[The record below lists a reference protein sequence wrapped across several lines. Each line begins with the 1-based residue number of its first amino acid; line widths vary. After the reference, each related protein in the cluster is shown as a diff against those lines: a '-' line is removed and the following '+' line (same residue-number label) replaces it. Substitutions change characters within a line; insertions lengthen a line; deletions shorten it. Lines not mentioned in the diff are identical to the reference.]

1 LIISRT
7 RVAIGTLLLAGA
19 ALPALAAAVQ
29 QDHPESLLPPGFDQ
43 PSTPAPAPRP
53 TAAPAPGGNVPSS
66 PGTAPAAAPIG
77 NETAPV
83 TAATPAPVD
92 LTKYELPEF
101 AKRSLDRIG
110 VSPVGNPS
118 FPANAFGHADGRYL
132 SVLMQRLDAP
142 IASRWMSI
150 VLRRALQSPVNTPR
164 NINGADFAAERAW
177 LLLRMGESIAARG
190 VVQAVDTENYTPR
203 LYRIAMQAALATGD
217 PGAMC
222 PMADAA
228 ADALP
233 DRGWKMALAMCAGLA
248 GKPNE
253 AGDLLTKA
261 RAGTDQGSIDNLLP
275 EKVVGAGGR
284 GAVTI
289 EWAGVNQLNAWR
301 WGLATATGVAVPDG
315 LYRTAPPQFRY
326 WQALSPMLPSH
337 DRAVSAELA
346 AAQGVF
352 SSSGLIDLYSEI
364 ESEEDSSSALVA
376 VARDLRTAYAGAQAA
391 DRIKALTTLWTEP
404 ESQRQRYGRLVLT
417 ARAAAGIA
425 PDASLSAN
433 ADQLVASMLTAG
445 LDGAAMKWRGIVARG
460 SDGWAMLALADAAPG
475 HVSSGDFGAYRSA
488 ADPRKAQLLLA
499 GLAGLGRLDPADA
512 RTLAESLKVEIGSSN
527 AWTHAIDMAARR
539 GDSGSVALLAAT
551 GMQARGWG
559 PVAPEALFHIVAGL
573 RAVGLTGY
581 ARMIA
586 VEAIT
591 RA

>member
-1 LIISRT
+1 MKISPT
-7 RVAIGTLLLAGA
+7 KLAFAGLLLAGA

-43 PSTPAPAPRP
+43 PSSPAPSPRP
-53 TAAPAPGGNVPSS
+53 TSAAPAPSGAVVQPLPGNATGPAVEAT
-66 PGTAPAAAPIG
+66 PGA
-77 NETAPV
+77 E
-83 TAATPAPVD
+83 ATPAPVD
-92 LTKYELPEF
+92 LSKYELPDF

-110 VSPVGNPS
+110 VSPIGNPA

-132 SVLMQRLDAP
+132 SALMKRLDAP

-150 VLRRALQSPVNTPR
+150 VLRRALQSPIDTPK
-164 NINGADFAAERAW
+164 NVNGADFAAERAW
-177 LLLRMGESIAARG
+177 LLLRMGESIAARA
-190 VVQAVDTENYTPR
+190 VVQDVDTENYTPR
-203 LYRIAMQAALATGD
+203 LFRVAMQAALATGD
-217 PGAMC
+217 PAAMC

-228 ADALP
+228 ADQLP
-233 DRGWKMALAMCAGLA
+233 DRGWKLAQAMCAGLA

-253 AGDLLTKA
+253 AGELLSAA
-261 RAGTDQGSIDNLLP
+261 RGAGGQGSIDNLLA

-289 EWAGVNQLNAWR
+289 EWDGVDQLNAWR
-301 WGLATATGVAVPDG
+301 WGLATASGLAVPDA
-315 LYRTAPPQFRY
+315 LYRTVGPQVRY
-326 WQALSPMLPSH
+326 WQALAPTLPSH
-337 DRAVSAELA
+337 DRAVAAELA

-352 SSSGLIDLYSEI
+352 SSTGLIGLYSEI

-376 VARDLRTAYAGAQAA
+376 VARDLRTAYTAAQMP

-417 ARAAAGIA
+417 ARAAATIA
-425 PDASLSAN
+425 PDPSLSAN

-445 LDGAAMKWRGIVARG
+445 LDSAALKWGAIVARG
-460 SDGWAMLALADAAPG
+460 SDGWAMLALADRAPAR
-475 HVSSGDFGAYRSA
+475 VSASDFGAYRSA

-499 GLAGLGRLDPADA
+499 GLAGLGRLDAGDA
-512 RTLAESLKVEIGSSN
+512 RTLAAGLKVEIGASN

-539 GDSGSVALLAAT
+539 HDSGSVALLAAV
-551 GMQARGWG
+551 GMQSRGWG
-559 PVAPEALFHIVAGL
+559 SVAPEALFHIVAGL
-573 RAVGLTGY
+573 RAVGLAPY